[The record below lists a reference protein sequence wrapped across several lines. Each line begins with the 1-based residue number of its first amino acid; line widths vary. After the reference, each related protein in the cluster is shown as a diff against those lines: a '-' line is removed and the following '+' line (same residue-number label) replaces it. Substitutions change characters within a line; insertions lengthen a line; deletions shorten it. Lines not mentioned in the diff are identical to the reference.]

1 MQLLIEK
8 IKLKLFLPVV
18 WLLMFLK
25 FKIWTAYC
33 KIDHYCSIHHLKEGW
48 QILCTWIA
56 FPKPLINL
64 HIATTWG
71 RMHLKLWW
79 CELLVLLIFALV
91 FVSQLYCSKS
101 QKQGNNY
108 QALFLTQFTIPF
120 KKKKKNQLAMVLLNG
135 RFWNLPSVT
144 CRNSKM
150 IHHYC
155 IITSWKHFKLS
166 VCIRFIF

>member
-25 FKIWTAYC
+25 FKIWTSYS

-48 QILCTWIA
+48 QILCTWTA

-64 HIATTWG
+64 YIATTWG

-79 CELLVLLIFALV
+79 CELLVSLIFALV

-108 QALFLTQFTIPF
+108 QALFLTQLFTIPL
-120 KKKKKNQLAMVLLNG
+120 KKKKESTCYGIVKWKVLEPSIC
-135 RFWNLPSVT
+135 NL
-144 CRNSKM
+144 
-150 IHHYC
+150 
-155 IITSWKHFKLS
+155 
-166 VCIRFIF
+166 